1 MLFAAWPI
9 LLEPHFLSRL
19 TPILYFPPG
28 GEFHRIPRLV
38 NLVFWMPLH
47 VKWIQLVLP
56 CLDLHLSPLKPC
68 ALFCLVIQ
76 CGFIH
81 HACCWYYVTLFPRPP
96 TSRPRTVMHMALGPQ
111 VPDWR
116 SNQKI
121 LAPLLMFTLVY
132 IPDYCPGHSRSGF
145 SLQLLSSGFFNS
157 SDWCTEWTCLGPFNV
172 RGLAEGLIDPPD
184 FWWSWIKT
192 FTSVPSID
200 TLFILFLNN
209 HPQISTLLEWVPCFF
224 LSLPIS
230 C

>member
-1 MLFAAWPI
+1 M
-9 LLEPHFLSRL
+9 SR
-19 TPILYFPPG
+19 
-28 GEFHRIPRLV
+28 
-38 NLVFWMPLH
+38 
-47 VKWIQLVLP
+47 WIQLVLP

-76 CGFIH
+76 RGFIH
-81 HACCWYYVTLFPRPP
+81 HACCWYYVTLFPPPP
-96 TSRPRTVMHMALGPQ
+96 TSLPRAIAHMALGPQ

-121 LAPLLMFTLVY
+121 LAPLLIFTLDY
-132 IPDYCPGHSRSGF
+132 IPDYCLGHSRSGF

-157 SDWCTEWTCLGPFNV
+157 SDWCTEWIFWGPFNV
-172 RGLAEGLIDPPD
+172 RGLAGGLVDPLD
-184 FWWSWIKT
+184 FWWSCIKT

-209 HPQISTLLEWVPCFF
+209 HLQISTLLEWVPWFF
-224 LSLPIS
+224 VSLPIS